1 MILHTLRDFCCGIF
15 TKALVLLNNLLCV
28 IPVSLYN
35 FDVCYFLCATIQQA
49 SLPVPCPLLDV
60 SWHQKIQT
68 RNSIWSTEAPCP
80 WRAKRSQCKF
90 GFYPE
95 KIQEQRKR
103 SRMKTESWTV
113 GLRSQVEVQSTP
125 NRCHAQDQWFPPSFS
140 CFPKPFS
147 CVSLSLFIIQL

>member
-1 MILHTLRDFCCGIF
+1 MILYTLRDFCCGVF
-15 TKALVLLNNLLCV
+15 TKALVPLNNLLCV

-95 KIQEQRKR
+95 KIQEQRYD
-103 SRMKTESWTV
+103 SSEYNSFLKTGYEYGELNHNLWKYVSFAKNSCLHELV
-113 GLRSQVEVQSTP
+113 STAAETLT
-125 NRCHAQDQWFPPSFS
+125 H
-140 CFPKPFS
+140 
-147 CVSLSLFIIQL
+147 

>member
-95 KIQEQRKR
+95 KIQEQRYD
-103 SRMKTESWTV
+103 SSEYNSFFKTGYEYGELNHNLWKYVSFAKSSCLHELV
-113 GLRSQVEVQSTP
+113 STAAETLT
-125 NRCHAQDQWFPPSFS
+125 H
-140 CFPKPFS
+140 
-147 CVSLSLFIIQL
+147 